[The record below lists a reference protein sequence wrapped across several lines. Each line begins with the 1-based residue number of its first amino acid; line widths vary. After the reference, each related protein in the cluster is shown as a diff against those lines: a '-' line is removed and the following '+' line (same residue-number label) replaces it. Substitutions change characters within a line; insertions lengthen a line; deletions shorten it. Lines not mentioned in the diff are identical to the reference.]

1 MSDLKLLK
9 ILNAEIFYKDVES
22 LVNNHNLSYMDAVVY
37 YCEKNDIEIE
47 TAGALVKSNFRFKS
61 HIQQEGETLHY
72 LPKTAKLPV

>member
-1 MSDLKLLK
+1 
-9 ILNAEIFYKDVES
+9 
-22 LVNNHNLSYMDAVVY
+22 MDAVVY

-61 HIQQEGETLHY
+61 YIQQEGETLRY